1 MSRQSSRA
9 SGHVDIRMKSVS
21 IGVRKAL
28 LNKRAAPL
36 MATTLLASAM
46 AFGQG
51 NEPLTLDEVI
61 VTAQKRAQSL
71 QEVPISITVLNGE
84 LLADLG
90 VKSFD
95 DYVRLMSNVS
105 FSGRGPSQAQIYM
118 RGCSD
123 GGDGN
128 LSGTNPSSSVYFDE
142 QPVTSIFRNLNPH
155 VYDIDHIE
163 ALGGPQGTLYGASS
177 QCGTVRIVTNK
188 PDTSG
193 FEAGYDVSG
202 TSTSGGETGYSVE
215 GFVNAPL
222 SDRAAIRLVGWYVEE
237 GGWIDNVPGTI
248 SFPTDPNASIN
259 INGNP
264 NYFHSGIGEAG
275 VGSPLGSLSNT
286 GNSDSALNTVADDT
300 NDVTTQGLRAAL
312 GIDLN
317 DSWTLEVGVNVQ
329 KQEVDGLFSD
339 QPDTVGEGNVVRF
352 YQDRND
358 DEYTQLAATLEGDIG
373 DWGKLTLAGS
383 YLDRDVNYDIDYS
396 SYAAYSSYV
405 ELYYTC
411 DYYAYYYNP
420 GFVSYLSDAAQQT
433 CRDPRIQYEQE
444 SNYKRSTV
452 EARLQSQ
459 GDGRLNWI
467 AGLFY
472 NDDDHDYFNQWH
484 IPTVDLNSGNGN
496 AIPTDRNIQGET
508 DLYFVTNQNRQ
519 FTETAFFGEIS
530 YDFSDKFTGLV
541 GARFFET
548 EDEATGFVGTRF
560 SCFDPATGNRL
571 GGPTATGACGA
582 GLKVDD
588 SDSTLKVNLTYQFN
602 DDFMGYFTF
611 SQGFRPSGINREGTT
626 NIPQIYGSDTV
637 DNIEVGWKATLADG
651 RVRFNGAVYLM
662 EWSDI
667 QLTRFDPAESFL
679 GLTSNAGDAEMIG
692 IEVTIDWLINDNW
705 DLAFSASLNE
715 AELTEDFAKDTSGS
729 PVDAPDGTDL
739 PFTPDLKY
747 SVSTRYTWDDSSLRP
762 FIQAAWSFTDDSWND
777 LFLADRD
784 KQDSYGLLSARFG
797 IQKENWVLEL
807 YGDNLTDEHPEI
819 FKYTRAG
826 DNRVITSRPVNY
838 GVRFRQRFD

>member
-396 SYAAYSSYV
+396 S
-405 ELYYTC
+405 
-411 DYYAYYYNP
+411 
-420 GFVSYLSDAAQQT
+420 
-433 CRDPRIQYEQE
+433 
-444 SNYKRSTV
+444 
-452 EARLQSQ
+452 
-459 GDGRLNWI
+459 
-467 AGLFY
+467 
-472 NDDDHDYFNQWH
+472 
-484 IPTVDLNSGNGN
+484 
-496 AIPTDRNIQGET
+496 
-508 DLYFVTNQNRQ
+508 
-519 FTETAFFGEIS
+519 
-530 YDFSDKFTGLV
+530 
-541 GARFFET
+541 
-548 EDEATGFVGTRF
+548 
-560 SCFDPATGNRL
+560 
-571 GGPTATGACGA
+571 
-582 GLKVDD
+582 
-588 SDSTLKVNLTYQFN
+588 
-602 DDFMGYFTF
+602 
-611 SQGFRPSGINREGTT
+611 
-626 NIPQIYGSDTV
+626 
-637 DNIEVGWKATLADG
+637 
-651 RVRFNGAVYLM
+651 
-662 EWSDI
+662 
-667 QLTRFDPAESFL
+667 
-679 GLTSNAGDAEMIG
+679 
-692 IEVTIDWLINDNW
+692 
-705 DLAFSASLNE
+705 
-715 AELTEDFAKDTSGS
+715 
-729 PVDAPDGTDL
+729 
-739 PFTPDLKY
+739 
-747 SVSTRYTWDDSSLRP
+747 
-762 FIQAAWSFTDDSWND
+762 
-777 LFLADRD
+777 
-784 KQDSYGLLSARFG
+784 
-797 IQKENWVLEL
+797 
-807 YGDNLTDEHPEI
+807 
-819 FKYTRAG
+819 
-826 DNRVITSRPVNY
+826 
-838 GVRFRQRFD
+838 